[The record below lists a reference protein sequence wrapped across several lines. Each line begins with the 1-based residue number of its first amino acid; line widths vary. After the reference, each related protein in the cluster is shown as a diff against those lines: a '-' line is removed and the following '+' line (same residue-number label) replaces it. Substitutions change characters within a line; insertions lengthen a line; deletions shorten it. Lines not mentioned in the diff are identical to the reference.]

1 MKPMRHIRQWG
12 TLGLALACLLMSAGC
27 TTASGENIG
36 ADPAQSA
43 AVQSSQPRE
52 AAELDLT
59 DATRITLSGES
70 ASIEGEGAQVE
81 DGVVTITQGGV
92 YALSGTLQGRVIV
105 NAGDEEVT
113 VALNGADIVCSYG
126 SPLYIYSAGTAT
138 LHLMEGTQNSLTD
151 GETYTFADSLS
162 SQVDEEPNA
171 CLYSKDDLVIQGAGV
186 LTVNANYNN
195 GITSKDTLA
204 IYDSLIAVTAVN
216 HGVNGKDSNTI
227 DSAVLSVTCGG
238 DAIRATNDTDDTMG
252 WISLSN
258 AELTLE
264 AGEDG
269 IQGETWVT
277 VSGGSYAITTGGGSG
292 AALGTDASAKGIK
305 AGTDLTLE
313 GGSFSMNCCDDAFHA
328 NGSVTVA
335 EGSYTV
341 ATGDDAFHA
350 DETLTVAGGT
360 IAVNESYEGL
370 EGADVVISDGT
381 ISIVSSDDGV
391 NAAGGNDGSGMS
403 GQGMP
408 DAFGSGG
415 GDYSITISGG
425 TLSVLAGGDG
435 LDSNGTIALS
445 GGTVV
450 VSSIGMADGA
460 LDYDGGCTIT
470 GGILFAASAG
480 NMTQTPTGSNQNVL
494 AVGFDQSLAADTYI
508 QLTDGETEYVF
519 RLTGTASSAVFSAPE
534 LTAGQVWTVSYGGD
548 YSGSSE
554 NGLCTG
560 GSYTGGTQLAQITL
574 EEGVSTYGQTG
585 GMGGGMG
592 RGGGGGMAAD
602 GAAPPDGATPAD
614 GSVPQ
619 RGGGPGGDPA
629 RAPEGSGAD
638 TQAQ

>member
-445 GGTVV
+445 GATVV

>member
-1 MKPMRHIRQWG
+1 MKPIRHTRRWG
-12 TLGLALACLLMSAGC
+12 VPVLALACLLMGAGC
-27 TTASGENIG
+27 TTASGQSTGEN
-36 ADPAQSA
+36 PAQSA
-43 AVQSSQPRE
+43 AVQSNQPRT

-59 DATRITLSGES
+59 DATLITLSGET
-70 ASIEGEGAQVE
+70 AAMEGEGAQVE

-92 YALSGTLQGRVIV
+92 YALSGALQGRVIV
-105 NAGDEEVT
+105 NAGDADVT
-113 VALNGADIVCSYG
+113 LALNGADITCSYG

-138 LHLMEGTQNSLTD
+138 LHLMEGTQNTLTD

-162 SQVDEEPNA
+162 SQADEEPNA
-171 CLYSKDDLVIQGAGV
+171 CLYSKDDLVIQGAGA

-195 GITSKDTLA
+195 GITGKDTLA
-204 IYDSLIAVTAVN
+204 IYDARIAVSAVN

-238 DAIRATNDTDDTMG
+238 DAIRSTNDTDATLG

-258 AELTLE
+258 ADLTLE

-277 VSGGSYAITTGGGSG
+277 VSGGSCTITTGGGSG
-292 AALGTDASAKGIK
+292 ASLGEDASAKGIK

-313 GGSFSMNCCDDAFHA
+313 GGHFSMNCCDDAFHA

-360 IAVNESYEGL
+360 IAVDESYEGL
-370 EGADVVISDGT
+370 EGADVVLTGGT
-381 ISIVSSDDGV
+381 ISIISSDDGV
-391 NAAGGNDGSGMS
+391 NAAEGNDGSGMS
-403 GQGMP
+403 GHGMP

-450 VSSIGMADGA
+450 VSSTGMADGA
-460 LDYDGGCTIT
+460 LDYDGGCTIS
-470 GGILFAASAG
+470 GGTLFAASAG
-480 NMTQTPTGSNQNVL
+480 NMAQTPAGSGQNVL
-494 AVGFDQSLAADTYI
+494 AVGFDQSLA
-508 QLTDGETEYVF
+508 EVPV
-519 RLTGTASSAVFSAPE
+519 SS
-534 LTAGQVWTVSYGGD
+534 
-548 YSGSSE
+548 
-554 NGLCTG
+554 
-560 GSYTGGTQLAQITL
+560 
-574 EEGVSTYGQTG
+574 
-585 GMGGGMG
+585 
-592 RGGGGGMAAD
+592 
-602 GAAPPDGATPAD
+602 
-614 GSVPQ
+614 
-619 RGGGPGGDPA
+619 
-629 RAPEGSGAD
+629 
-638 TQAQ
+638 